1 MNLYID
7 FGGTHFK
14 YCFDSEEVIVLDS
27 NQVDL
32 IKFIESQIDLKK
44 GLQNI
49 AISFAGQVR
58 DGVILNAPNIDLKEL
73 YIKRYIEDKHNIHV
87 IVENDLNAATIYEYS
102 LYKGINSMAVL
113 YIGTGFGCGI
123 IIGDKVLYGKD
134 NFAGEI
140 GHIPYR
146 KATTICGCGRDDCLE
161 LSVSG
166 NALRGLKLNEV
177 DIKTKQIFLDGLV
190 HSFFTL
196 LNIFNCD
203 VYILGGSVISNNIW
217 LLDFLQEEYKKSSFY
232 KLRGELKMVLSD
244 SQYGNLEGLKIIAS
258 QQQTKDKT
266 NGKI

>member
-14 YCFDSEEVIVLDS
+14 YCFDNDEVIVLES
-27 NQVDL
+27 NKVDL
-32 IKFIESQIDLKK
+32 IEFIEAQINLKK
-44 GLQNI
+44 RLENI

-73 YIKRYIEDKHNIHV
+73 YIKRYIEEKYNINV
-87 IVENDLNAATIYEYS
+87 VVENDLNAATIYEYS

-123 IIGDKVLYGKD
+123 VIKDKILYGKD

-140 GHIPYR
+140 GHIPY
-146 KATTICGCGRDDCLE
+146 KKTTTICGCGRDDCLE

-177 DIKTKQIFLDGLV
+177 GDNTKQIFLDGLV

-196 LNIFNCD
+196 LNILNCD
-203 VYILGGSVISNNIW
+203 VYILGGSVIQNNIW
-217 LLDFLQEEYKKSSFY
+217 LLDFLVEEYKKSSFY
-232 KLRGELKMVLSD
+232 NLRGELKIAISD
-244 SQYGNLEGLKIIAS
+244 SKYGNIEGLKLLI
-258 QQQTKDKT
+258 KENN

>member
-14 YCFDSEEVIVLDS
+14 YCFDSDEVIVLES
-27 NQVDL
+27 NKVDL
-32 IKFIESQIDLKK
+32 IEFIEAQINLKK
-44 GLQNI
+44 ELQNI

-73 YIKRYIEDKHNIHV
+73 YIKRYIEEKYNINV
-87 IVENDLNAATIYEYS
+87 VVENDLNAATIYEYS

-113 YIGTGFGCGI
+113 YVGTGFGCGI
-123 IIGDKVLYGKD
+123 IIGGKVLYGKD

-146 KATTICGCGRDDCLE
+146 KATTVCGCGRDDCLE

-177 DIKTKQIFLDGLV
+177 DEKTKQIFLDGLV
-190 HSFFTL
+190 HAFFTI
-196 LNIFNCD
+196 LNILNCE
-203 VYILGGSVISNNIW
+203 VYVFGGSVIQNNVW
-217 LLDFLQEEYKKSSFY
+217 LLDFLVEEYKKSSFY
-232 KLRGELKMVLSD
+232 NLRGALKIAISD
-244 SQYGNLEGLKIIAS
+244 SKYGNIEGLKLLI
-258 QQQTKDKT
+258 KENG

>member
-7 FGGTHFK
+7 FGGTNFK
-14 YCFDSEEVIVLDS
+14 YSFDNEEIIVLES
-27 NQVDL
+27 AKVDL
-32 IKFIESQIDLKK
+32 VTFLEEQISLKK
-44 GLQNI
+44 GIKNI

-73 YIKRYIEDKHNIHV
+73 YIKRFIEDKYEINV

-102 LYKGINSMAVL
+102 KFQDINSMIVL

-123 IIGDKVLYGKD
+123 VIGDKVLYGKD

-140 GHIPYR
+140 GHIPFR
-146 KATTICGCGRDDCLE
+146 KTNHLCQCGRDDCLE
-161 LSVSG
+161 LSTSG
-166 NALRGLKLNEV
+166 KALRGLRLNEI
-177 DIKTKQIFLDGLV
+177 DAQTKQIFLDGLV
-190 HSFFTL
+190 HSFFTVLNL
-196 LNIFNCD
+196 LNCE
-203 VYILGGSVISNNIW
+203 VYVLGGSVISNNIW

>member
-14 YCFDSEEVIVLDS
+14 YCFDNDEVVVLES
-27 NQVDL
+27 NKVDL
-32 IKFIESQIDLKK
+32 VDFIESQIKLKQ
-44 GLQNI
+44 GLENI

-73 YIKRYIEDKHNIHV
+73 YIKRYIEEKYNINV
-87 IVENDLNAATIYEYS
+87 VVKNDLNAATIYEYS
-102 LYKGINSMAVL
+102 QYENIASMAVL
-113 YIGTGFGCGI
+113 YVGTGFGCGV

-146 KATTICGCGRDDCLE
+146 KTTTRCGCGRDDCLE

-177 DIKTKQIFLDGLV
+177 DEKTKQIFLDGLV
-190 HSFFTL
+190 HAFFTI
-196 LNIFNCD
+196 LNILNCE
-203 VYILGGSVISNNIW
+203 VYVFGGSVIQNNIW
-217 LLDFLQEEYKKSSFY
+217 LLDFLKEEYKKSSFFN
-232 KLRGELKMVLSD
+232 LRGELKIAISD
-244 SQYGNLEGLKIIAS
+244 SRYGNIEGLKIIM
-258 QQQTKDKT
+258 KDKT

>member
-14 YCFDSEEVIVLDS
+14 YCFDSDEVIVLES
-27 NQVDL
+27 NKVDL
-32 IKFIESQIDLKK
+32 IEFIEAQINLKK
-44 GLQNI
+44 RLENI

-58 DGVILNAPNIDLKEL
+58 DGVILNAPNISLKEFD
-73 YIKRYIEDKHNIHV
+73 IKKYIENKYGINV
-87 IVENDLNAATIYEYS
+87 MVENDLNTAAIYEYS
-102 LYKGINSMAVL
+102 LYNNIYSMAVL

-123 IIGDKVLYGKD
+123 VIGDRVLRGRD

-146 KATTICGCGRDDCLE
+146 KTSTKCGCGRDDCLE

-166 NALRGLKLNEV
+166 KALEGLKLNDV
-177 DIKTKQIFLDGLV
+177 DEKTKRIFLDGLV

-203 VYILGGSVISNNIW
+203 VYILGGSVIQNNIW
-217 LLDFLQEEYKKSSFY
+217 LLDFLEKEYKQSSFY
-232 KLRGELKMVLSD
+232 NLRGELKIAVSD
-244 SQYGNLEGLKIIAS
+244 SKYGTIEGLKLLI
-258 QQQTKDKT
+258 KENN